1 MAQHVTTLNEIRE
14 GMDPT
19 DTPSNTDLIYAER
32 GTGSDRARAFQVDE
46 IAAKATET
54 LGDGGDIAFS
64 SYQAA
69 GGVTRT
75 KGDIQDGKILGRMFA
90 ALVDLISKVLCWYNV
105 GFGTT
110 DIGYDGLRFWGN
122 DYNPANPSGTP
133 NYKFDNEG
141 VVKMNKLVFN
151 TTFGAQVRNGRTNDD
166 YATMTS
172 CEAKAGASVKPTEYL
187 TAVYVTS
194 GVGNDKF
201 TLDSTKHE
209 LGAVVLVT
217 NTGESAGGT
226 SMNPLRVFA
235 AADTGFAN
243 ALCEIPIYHSK
254 MFRYCGTT
262 QGTNYPV
269 WLPVA

>member
-14 GMDPT
+14 RMEQT

-46 IAAKATET
+46 IASKAMDN
-54 LGDGGDIAFS
+54 LGNGGDIAFS
-64 SYQAA
+64 PYQA
-69 GGVTRT
+69 GGGLTRT

-90 ALVDLISKVLCWYNV
+90 SLLQMLGKTLRWLNT

-110 DIGYDGLRFWGN
+110 QLEWMGLKFFKGSA
-122 DYNPANPSGTP
+122 DPDSATP
-133 NYKFDNEG
+133 DYKFDNDG

-151 TTFGAQVRNGRTNDD
+151 TTIGAQVNNGRTNED

-187 TAVYVTS
+187 TAVYVTN
-194 GVGNDKF
+194 GGGNDKF

-217 NTGESAGGT
+217 NTGASAGGT

-254 MFRYCGTT
+254 MFRYCGLKPNT
-262 QGTNYPV
+262 QYPV

>member
-14 GMDPT
+14 GMEQT

-64 SYQAA
+64 PYQAA

-90 ALVDLISKVLCWYNV
+90 SLLQMLGKTLRWLNT

-110 DIGYDGLRFWGN
+110 QLEWMGLKFFKGSA
-122 DYNPANPSGTP
+122 DPDSATP
-133 NYKFDNEG
+133 DYKFDNEG
-141 VVKMNKLVFN
+141 NVRLNKLIFN
-151 TTFGAQVRNGRTNDD
+151 TTIGAQTRDGRTDSD

-172 CEAKAGASVKPTEYL
+172 CETKAGTGVTPTEYL
-187 TAVYVTS
+187 TAVNVTS

-201 TLDSTKHE
+201 VLDSTKHSF
-209 LGAVVLVT
+209 GSVVLVT
-217 NTGESAGGT
+217 NTGECSTGQSNHDLVVYAASDT
-226 SMNPLRVFA
+226 SYAYP
-235 AADTGFAN
+235 
-243 ALCEIPIYHSK
+243 LCEIPVYHSK
-254 MFRYCGTT
+254 MFRYCGTA
-262 QGTNYPV
+262 QGTNYPI

>member
-14 GMDPT
+14 GMEQT

-75 KGDIQDGKILGRMFA
+75 KGDIQDGKIVGRMFA
-90 ALVDLISKVLCWYNV
+90 SIVNLIEKTLQWVNT

-110 DIGYDGLRFWGN
+110 ELVWNGLRFYKNGSN
-122 DYNPANPSGTP
+122 APDYH
-133 NYKFDNEG
+133 FDNEG
-141 VVKMNKLVFN
+141 VVKMNKLIFN
-151 TTFGAQVRNGRTNDD
+151 TTIGAQVRNGRTASD
-166 YATMTS
+166 YATMTD
-172 CEAKAGASVKPTEYL
+172 CETKAGSGIKPTEYL
-187 TAVYVTS
+187 TAVYGS
-194 GVGNDKF
+194 NLGNDKF
-201 TLDSTKHE
+201 VLNSTKHE

-217 NTGESAGGT
+217 NTGEDVSGV
-226 SMNPLRVFA
+226 SDHPLVCYA
-235 AADTGFAN
+235 AADTSYATPI
-243 ALCEIPIYHSK
+243 CEIPVYHSK
-254 MFRYCGTT
+254 MFRYCGLKPNT
-262 QGTNYPV
+262 QYPV

>member
-1 MAQHVTTLNEIRE
+1 MAQHVTTLNEVRE
-14 GMDPT
+14 NMEAS
-19 DTPSNTDLIYAER
+19 DTPSNTDLIYVER
-32 GTGSDRARAFQVDE
+32 GSGSDRARAFQVDE

-75 KGDIQDGKILGRMFA
+75 KGDIQDGKIVGRMFA
-90 ALVDLISKVLCWYNV
+90 SLLQMLGKTLRWLNT

-110 DIGYDGLRFWGN
+110 QLEWMGLKFFNGSA
-122 DYNPANPSGTP
+122 DPDSATP
-133 NYKFDNEG
+133 DYKFDNEG
-141 VVKMNKLVFN
+141 NVRLSKLIFN
-151 TTFGAQVRNGRTNDD
+151 TTIGAQTRDGRTASD

-172 CEAKAGASVKPTEYL
+172 CETKAGTGVTPTEYL

-201 TLDSTKHE
+201 VLDSTKHSF
-209 LGAVVLVT
+209 GSVVLVT
-217 NTGESAGGT
+217 NTGECSTGHSNHDLVVYAASDT
-226 SMNPLRVFA
+226 SYAYP
-235 AADTGFAN
+235 
-243 ALCEIPIYHSK
+243 LCEIPVYHSK
-254 MFRYCGTT
+254 MFRYCGTA
-262 QGTNYPV
+262 QGTNYPI